1 MSHRRAK
8 LIRKFLKNA
17 ADVQLA
23 NTTTQ
28 RLYATATLK
37 TDGTPV
43 LGTFP
48 FTQRRLAPSQGRG
61 FYQRVKANTTSGH
74 AAKLRASL

>member
-8 LIRKFLKNA
+8 LIRRCLKIERVIHLSNI
-17 ADVQLA
+17 
-23 NTTTQ
+23 TTQ

-43 LGTFP
+43 LGTFE
-48 FTQRRLAPSQGRG
+48 FTQRRLAPSVGRG
-61 FYQRVKANTTSGH
+61 FYQRAKRSLSSGQ

>member
-8 LIRKFLKNA
+8 LIRKFLKNTG
-17 ADVQLA
+17 DVQLA
-23 NTTTQ
+23 NITTQ

-43 LGTFP
+43 LGTFE
-48 FTQRRLAPSQGRG
+48 FTQRRLTPSVGRG
-61 FYQRVKANTTSGH
+61 FYQRAKCSLSSGQ